1 MFIFEIEPAMGQYS
15 IKELEKLSGIKAHT
29 IRIWEKRHHIVEP
42 GRTDTNIRL
51 YSDED
56 LKKIINVSLLNNHGI
71 KISRI
76 ADMTHE
82 EINRKIVELSEQKSD
97 TTIFIDQLIVAM
109 VDLDEERFE
118 KVLSSLFLRFGFEKT
133 ITDIVYPFMEKI
145 GVLWQTENITPA
157 QEHFISH
164 LIRQKLI
171 VAIDGLSTKPN
182 RTERVLL
189 FLPENEWHELGLLFF
204 HYLVRKDGYKTIY
217 LGQSVPMKDVVSVV
231 NVHQPDILITS
242 IISSPFGIKIDDF
255 LNQLSDTFSNQ
266 RVLVSGYQTRFLN
279 RKNFKNIEIFHNAL
293 DLKAL
298 LG

>member
-1 MFIFEIEPAMGQYS
+1 MGQYS

-182 RTERVLL
+182 RTERILL
-189 FLPENEWHELGLLFF
+189 VLPENEWHELGLLFF

-255 LNQLSDTFSNQ
+255 LNQLSDTFPTQ
-266 RVLVSGYQTRFLN
+266 RVLVSGYQTRFLK

-298 LG
+298 LA